1 MIAQSHEGI
10 GRTGSERKIRTV
22 SRESNSSDCRYYA
35 QTERQLV
42 EGLPQGYVR
51 HEWLADAIDS
61 PCMARAVLL
70 W

>member
-10 GRTGSERKIRTV
+10 GRAGGRKTSGQECRD
-22 SRESNSSDCRYYA
+22 SNRLQVLCTE
-35 QTERQLV
+35 TERQLV

-51 HEWLADAIDS
+51 HEWLTDTIGS
-61 PCMARAVLL
+61 PYMARAVLL